1 MLGNTDTSIAE
12 ALGAFAEFGVEP
24 GFIVPTKTGIE
35 KSIMDAHHGL
45 RRFLMKNNIHNFETQ
60 GFGAQENGLKIP
72 VILLSPQGEITQE
85 LSLYRPRTKSGDPRI
100 WTNIRNFARPDNLLA
115 FFRGANNTLYLINC
129 SDRTFFET
137 RNHSGSILNS
147 ALQSALE
154 TSQVSQQLL
163 NLLKSVAARGWIDAT
178 KTGDTAVGH
187 TLESALGIKANSSK
201 LPDYLGQIEL
211 KSGRV
216 GSASQPGVRKHKS
229 KKSLFS
235 KVPDWKLSPLSAG
248 EILKRFGSRDDT
260 GRLNLSVT
268 VSNKPNRQGLFVFL
282 DEQSGHV
289 LGKARSTPND
299 EVLVV
304 WSLEDLQTDLGKKHR
319 ETFWVEA
326 ETRVVE
332 GKEQF
337 KYTKVHHTKKPL
349 LEHLG
354 ILLAEGIITMD
365 FTLSEKKTGGVRDHG
380 YLFRIDPKN
389 LGLLFPSIQTYEL

>member
-1 MLGNTDTSIAE
+1 MLGNADTSIAE
-12 ALGAFAEFGVEP
+12 ALRAFSEFGVEP

-35 KSIMDAHHGL
+35 KSIMDAHQGL
-45 RRFLMKNNIHNFETQ
+45 RRFFQKSGIHNFDSQ
-60 GFGAQENGLKIP
+60 GFGALENGIKIP
-72 VILLSPQGEITQE
+72 VTLLTFQGEINQE
-85 LSLYRPRTKSGDPRI
+85 LSLYRPKTKSGDPRI
-100 WTNIRNFARPDNLLA
+100 WTNIRKFANPNNLLA
-115 FFRGANNTLYLINC
+115 FFLGESGRLYLVNC
-129 SDRTFFET
+129 SDQLFFET
-137 RNHSGSILNS
+137 RHISGSHLYA
-147 ALQSALE
+147 ALQSAGDA
-154 TSQVSQQLL
+154 SQVSKQLL
-163 NLLKSVAARGWIDAT
+163 SLLKSVAARGWIDAT

-216 GSASQPGVRKHKS
+216 GSSGQPGTRKHKS

-235 KVPDWKLSPLSAG
+235 KVPNWDLSPLTAG

-282 DEQSGHV
+282 DEKSGHI
-289 LGKARSTPND
+289 LGKAKSGRAD
-299 EVLVV
+299 EVIVV
-304 WSLEDLQTDLGKKHR
+304 WNLEDLQSDLGKKHR

-326 ETRVVE
+326 ETRFSE

-337 KYTKVHHTKKPL
+337 KFTKVHHTKKPL
-349 LEHLG
+349 LENLG
-354 ILLAEGIITMD
+354 ILLSEGIITMD

>member
-1 MLGNTDTSIAE
+1 MLGNSDTSIAE

-24 GFIVPTKTGIE
+24 GFIVPTKTGME
-35 KSIMDAHHGL
+35 KSIMDAHKGL
-45 RRFLMKNNIHNFETQ
+45 RRFFQRNDIHNFDMQ
-60 GFGAQENGLKIP
+60 GFGAQENGFKIP
-72 VILLSPQGEITQE
+72 VVLLSPRGETTQE
-85 LSLYRPRTKSGDPRI
+85 LSLYRPKTKSGDPRI
-100 WTNIRNFARPDNLLA
+100 WTNIRTFAKPGNLLA
-115 FFRGANNTLYLINC
+115 FFTGENQTLYLVNC
-129 SDRTFFET
+129 SDREFFET
-137 RNHSGSILNS
+137 LNLSKSILNS
-147 ALQSALE
+147 ALQRAGVN
-154 TSQVSQQLL
+154 SQVSQQLL
-163 NLLKSVAARGWIDAT
+163 SLLKSVASRGWIDAT

-187 TLESALGIKANSSK
+187 TLETALGIKANSSK
-201 LPDYLGQIEL
+201 MPDYLGQIEL

-216 GSASQPGVRKHKS
+216 GSASKSGSGKHKS

-235 KVPDWKLSPLSAG
+235 KVPNWKLSPLSAG
-248 EILKRFGSRDDT
+248 DILKRFGSRDDT

-289 LGKARSTPND
+289 IGKAKSTPDD
-299 EVLVV
+299 EVIVV

-326 ETRVVE
+326 ETRFID

-349 LEHLG
+349 LDNLG

-365 FTLSEKKTGGVRDHG
+365 FTLSERKTGGVRDHG